1 MLFNNGKDMK
11 SKMKTIATCVAL
23 LAIVSLPLIAQSRRR
38 PKTRQPAKVQ
48 SATVMLTDKGYQ
60 PGSLK
65 LRRGVL
71 ARVTFIRK
79 IEETCGKAIAIP
91 EYNIRRELPLNEPVV
106 VEFTPNKAGE
116 FNFTCGMGMLRG
128 ALIVQ

>member
-1 MLFNNGKDMK
+1 MRN
-11 SKMKTIATCVAL
+11 KMITMTICGAL
-23 LAIVSLPLIAQSRRR
+23 LGMMFLPLTAQGAGK
-38 PKTRQPAKVQ
+38 PKSLKPAKVQ
-48 SATVMLTDKGYQ
+48 SKTVTLTDKGYQ

-65 LRRGVL
+65 LRRGVP

-116 FNFTCGMGMLRG
+116 LKFTCGMGMLRG
-128 ALIVQ
+128 TLIVQ